1 MLWEICT
8 LVCVCLF
15 SLDRSPGWIFQVK
28 TTHTRVPYTISP
40 WGPSHQRLTSSCF
53 ISDTCPHHRSDAAIQ
68 EGWGMELDRK
78 IPKQVLREPHLVP
91 QVQHGV
97 RKARPRP
104 QSCFWSDTCVLARG
118 KKSQDN
124 SRSSAKVGSKMEV
137 SERGS
142 DPSSLPPRDW
152 GTAQG
157 KEGSNSRRTG
167 IVGRLA
173 RWDPQLI
180 PQRSVYKHICMGHCS
195 DA

>member
-15 SLDRSPGWIFQVK
+15 SLDRSPGWIFRVK

-104 QSCFWSDTCVLARG
+104 QSCFWSNTCVLARG
-118 KKSQDN
+118 KKKPGQLQEQWQGGQQDGSQWA
-124 SRSSAKVGSKMEV
+124 RVGSIL
-137 SERGS
+137 SPTAGLRDCSGERG
-142 DPSSLPPRDW
+142 
-152 GTAQG
+152 Q
-157 KEGSNSRRTG
+157 
-167 IVGRLA
+167 
-173 RWDPQLI
+173 QL
-180 PQRSVYKHICMGHCS
+180 
-195 DA
+195 